1 MTVSATPVMI
11 SDSKVP
17 VQTVPV
23 HGGNNEKIHGDWLG
37 ISAKE
42 VHKMHANNVIW
53 LDG

>member
-1 MTVSATPVMI
+1 MTGSATPVMI

-17 VQTVPV
+17 V
-23 HGGNNEKIHGDWLG
+23 HGGNNEQIHGDWLG